1 MIGRKETKAVRGLI
15 MATRRNVLKGMAA
28 GAAVCGVSGTAAY
41 TANAT
46 LNGRDGFL
54 RDGAAPWWLLAP
66 LTVGSSLAFGWY
78 IGGLSDVTRGAAVL
92 TLKHSTGKSIRLH
105 LCGYE
110 DTPRGIAHTGLV
122 DIVLMDGSFG
132 DSKTE
137 ERVGRIIL
145 GIAKKIASNE
155 LSPNGDLSPLAQ
167 MISHDQRKELF
178 GPETL

>member
-1 MIGRKETKAVRGLI
+1 

-41 TANAT
+41 TAKTA
-46 LNGRDGFL
+46 LDGRDGFL
-54 RDGAAPWWLLAP
+54 HDGVAPWWLISP
-66 LTVGSSLAFGWY
+66 LTVGSALAFGWY
-78 IGGLSDVTRGAAVL
+78 VGGLSNVVRGASVL
-92 TLKHSTGKSIRLH
+92 TLKHSTGKSVRLH
-105 LCGYE
+105 LCGY
-110 DTPRGIAHTGLV
+110 DSTPRGVAHTGLV

-145 GIAKKIASNE
+145 GIAKMIANNE
-155 LSPNGDLSPLAQ
+155 LNPNGDLFPLAE
-167 MISHDQRKELF
+167 MISHDERKELY